1 MSREGEIVMQAP
13 LGSLQQAGLGDA
25 RLRFCQAKLSWA
37 RMGQLWPSSLHQHEK
52 GTSPRGATL

>member
-1 MSREGEIVMQAP
+1 MQAP
-13 LGSLQQAGLGDA
+13 LGSLQKAGLGDA

-37 RMGQLWPSSLHQHEK
+37 RMGQLWPSSLRQHEE

>member
-1 MSREGEIVMQAP
+1 MQAP

-37 RMGQLWPSSLHQHEK
+37 RMGQLWPSSLP
-52 GTSPRGATL
+52 SARGGDKSQRGYTLT